1 MIEKESLAVF
11 VSVQISQTNDAELE
25 HSPLDD
31 DFLLRFPKDVFMG
44 VKLRIRTSSS
54 SSVSERLM
62 TWTGL
67 EAEAE
72 TPSYCSTE
80 IAFDFVV
87 PCKEIGVVKK
97 EESTSKGGIRVR
109 VRSLFFFLS
118 DVVSRFIGVA
128 GGTIIGGGGGG
139 GSGFNI
145 WNRFWFR
152 IRFPTLMVQ

>member
-97 EESTSKGGIRVR
+97 EESTSTTSAKGGTGVR
-109 VRSLFFFLS
+109 ILFLFLS
-118 DVVSRFIGVA
+118 DVVSRLSGVA
-128 GGTIIGGGGGG
+128 GGTMVGGGG

-145 WNRFWFR
+145 LNRFFGFGFGFR
-152 IRFPTLMVQ
+152 G